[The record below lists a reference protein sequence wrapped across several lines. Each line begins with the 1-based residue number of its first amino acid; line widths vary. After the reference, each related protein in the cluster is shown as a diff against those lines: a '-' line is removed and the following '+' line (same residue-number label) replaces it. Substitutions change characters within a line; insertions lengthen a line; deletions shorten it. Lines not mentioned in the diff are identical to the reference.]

1 MMSLINPVLLYG
13 LALAVIPVLLHFL
26 LKAKPKKM
34 LFPALRLLLNRQKS
48 TTRRLRIRHFWLLL
62 FRILVI
68 ALLVLAL
75 SRPSLPAID
84 YSPGISEIFITAIIL
99 LLMIAIYW
107 GFSRKWNQQNLAEQV
122 ITRNKNRLQ
131 FSVVLSGLLLVLLLV
146 GWPYQKRIRAELS
159 KPHPDMALN
168 IPVAAVF
175 IFDNSLSMDYRLQNE
190 TRLDLCKKIAGKQVG
205 KLPAG
210 SRLGIAD
217 LSSNESILFQG
228 DLSTAQSRIDTL
240 ELSPFS
246 VPINRRLQAA
256 LKLQE
261 EDYRRIGSV
270 KTKRTE
276 SKQKTVSD
284 RFSREIYLFTDLC
297 KSAWNDKTVE
307 LLKKDLERLDQIQLY
322 IIDTGV
328 DETGNYAIKNIHLS
342 SNTVSPNGH
351 LTVYSEVAATGN
363 LKGPVQVELFLTD
376 KNGQTVK
383 RGEQI
388 VSFATG
394 HSLELQFPLS
404 QINPPV
410 SQGVIKLVS
419 GDPYSHDDSRY
430 FTVAVKELPRVL
442 VVADEQESS
451 IYWKNALAPQ
461 ELIEAG
467 KARYQVEFMTT
478 NQLETADL
486 KKYQAIYL
494 VKSSAPTI
502 DTWQSLREYVQ
513 GGGGLGIFLGNRNG
527 SRALTALSYNSEEA
541 QKLIPGKLLADLNFD
556 PESLLDFSQTE
567 HPAIKFFRIYTTGEL
582 TTSRFRHF
590 WLVEPNENGE
600 VLIRY
605 TNDRQSPYLISR
617 QYQDGRVIL
626 LTSAS
631 DLAEDWNDL
640 PRSSW
645 YVVLADQLTN
655 YLCASKNNQ
664 FNYLPGQPVSIRI
677 NPESDGDHFLL
688 RTPEQQQ
695 LPIKKDPKASFVFL
709 EKMIDPGQYT
719 LFGSENS
726 QSVLYGFSINN
737 RIEESNF
744 SRLVEEDLDE
754 FLGKERYHLARKDL
768 ELERAVSNLR
778 MGKEMYS
785 VILMVMIFFFCSEH
799 FMANWFY
806 GTPSNQL
813 EETDF

>member
-34 LFPALRLLLNRQKS
+34 LFPALSLLLNRQKS

-68 ALLVLAL
+68 ALIVLAL

-99 LLMIAIYW
+99 ILMFAIYW
-107 GFSRKWNQQNLAEQV
+107 GFSRKWNHQNLAEQV
-122 ITRNKNRLQ
+122 ISRKKNRLQ
-131 FSVVLSGLLLVLLLV
+131 FSVVLSGLLLLLLLV

-190 TRLDLCKKIAGKQVG
+190 TRLDLCKNIAGKQVG

-210 SRLGIAD
+210 SRLAIAD

-246 VPINRRLQAA
+246 VPINKRLQAA

-261 EDYRRIGSV
+261 EDYRRISSI

-322 IIDTGV
+322 IIDAGV

-351 LTVYSEVAATGN
+351 LTVYSEVASTGN

-376 KNGQTVK
+376 KDGQTVK
-383 RGEQI
+383 RGEQS
-388 VSFATG
+388 VSFETG
-394 HSLELQFPLS
+394 HSIELQFPLS

-410 SQGVIKLVS
+410 TQGIIKLVS
-419 GDPYSHDDSRY
+419 GDPYSHDDTRN
-430 FTVAVKELPRVL
+430 FTVAVKESPRVL
-442 VVADEQESS
+442 VVADKQESS

-486 KKYQAIYL
+486 KNYQAIYL
-494 VKSSAPTI
+494 VKSSAPTLE
-502 DTWQSLREYVQ
+502 TWQSLREYVQ
-513 GGGGLGIFLGNRNG
+513 GGGGLGIFLGSRNG
-527 SRALTALSYNSEEA
+527 SRALTALSYNSEAA

-556 PESLLDFSQTE
+556 PESLLDFSLTE
-567 HPAIKFFRIYTTGEL
+567 HPAINFFRINTTGEL
-582 TTSRFRHF
+582 TTSQFRHF
-590 WLVEPNENGE
+590 WLVEPHENGE
-600 VLIRY
+600 VLISY

-617 QYQDGRVIL
+617 QYQNGRVIL

-655 YLCASKNNQ
+655 YLCASKNSQ

-677 NPESDGDHFLL
+677 NQESNGNRYLL

-695 LPIKKDPKASFVFL
+695 LPIKKDPKESFIFL
-709 EKMIDPGQYT
+709 EKLINPGQYT

-726 QSVLYGFSINN
+726 QLVLYGFSINN
-737 RIEESNF
+737 RIEESDF
-744 SRLVEEDLDE
+744 SRLDEEELDE

-785 VILMVMIFFFCSEH
+785 VILMIMIFFFCSEH

-806 GTPSNQL
+806 GNPANQL
-813 EETDF
+813 EATDS